1 MNNSP
6 KLYFLKNKE
15 NKFLNGKDKSFYS
28 NIINATYEKKEQTV
42 IDIIKYLPS
51 YSDCEVHEITEHDFM
66 EAMANET
73 TKCVVVG
80 AYLSNI
86 LTKLDDKLPTISQLN
101 KNLHNKLKNTI
112 DSLIPF
118 TSMYNDFIKHKE
130 DQTDEVSG
138 HIAEYLYQ
146 VSKPEIY
153 LSGELTGIIEA
164 YLIDRDSVVGI
175 SKKILKHNK

>member
-1 MNNSP
+1 MTNSP

-15 NKFLNGKDKSFYS
+15 NKFLNGKDRVFYS

-42 IDIIKYLPS
+42 IDIIKYIPAFS
-51 YSDCEVHEITEHDFM
+51 NCEVHEMTENDFM

-86 LTKLDDKLPTISQLN
+86 LTQIDSKLPTVSQVN
-101 KNLHNKLKNTI
+101 KTLHNKLKIAI
-112 DSLIPF
+112 DSLTPF
-118 TSMYNDFIKHKE
+118 TSMHKDFIKQKE

-138 HIAEYLYQ
+138 HIAEYLNL
-146 VSKPEIY
+146 VSEPEIY
-153 LSGELTGIIEA
+153 LSGELAGILTA
-164 YLIDRDSVVGI
+164 YKKDRKAIVGI
-175 SKKILKHNK
+175 AQKTLNRN